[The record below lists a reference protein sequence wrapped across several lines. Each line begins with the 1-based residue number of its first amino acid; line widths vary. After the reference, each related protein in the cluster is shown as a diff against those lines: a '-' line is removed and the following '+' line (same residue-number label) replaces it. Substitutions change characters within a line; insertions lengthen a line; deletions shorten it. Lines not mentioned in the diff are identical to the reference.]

1 MLAPQSARISVE
13 AAQAA
18 AREGRLAQALAE
30 LENGAAITAHYDEQA
45 AQLAG
50 YQALVTRLKSG
61 GDQAAIDADVR
72 EFLRQC
78 FFAKLVPVR
87 EFYTPGEQIIR
98 LIAAQTPPGLINRI
112 MGMQNIK
119 GTGLDYVY
127 RWQAWETCHKA
138 CSQAHDPDPGI
149 ARRGLDLLG
158 AFQEYGALSERQVR
172 ATVAELK
179 KTAGGSAG
187 AGEIQ
192 LDAILAR
199 LDAQIALLDAE
210 AQGAA
215 GTSGGSSSGKLGEWV
230 EALLDSTDAVRRRR
244 AADRLYRELIAE
256 QISSQRA
263 AFELK
268 KLTARQKGGWLG
280 PSIASLGDALRALI
294 PWRRTV
300 REKSIG

>member
-1 MLAPQSARISVE
+1 M
-13 AAQAA
+13 
-18 AREGRLAQALAE
+18 QALA
-30 LENGAAITAHYDEQA
+30 AAGVEHGEAIAAHYEEQA
-45 AQLAG
+45 AQLAE
-50 YQALVTRLKSG
+50 YQALATRLG
-61 GDQAAIDADVR
+61 AAGDQAAIDSDTR
-72 EFLRQC
+72 EFLRKC

-87 EFYTPGEQIIR
+87 ELYTPGEQIIR

-127 RWQAWETCHKA
+127 RWQAWESCHKA
-138 CSQAHDPDPGI
+138 CGQALDSDPGI

-158 AFQEYGALSERQVR
+158 AFQEFGALSERHVR
-172 ATVAELK
+172 STMTALK
-179 KTAGGSAG
+179 AAGGGAEA
-187 AGEIQ
+187 AGEVQ

-199 LDAQIALLDAE
+199 LDAQIALLDAD
-210 AQGAA
+210 AA
-215 GTSGGSSSGKLGEWV
+215 VSTDGSGGSSGSKLGELV

-244 AADRLYRELIAE
+244 GADRIYREMIAE

-280 PSIASLGDALRALI
+280 PSVASKSDALRALI
-294 PWRRTV
+294 PRSRAKGAKPTD
-300 REKSIG
+300 